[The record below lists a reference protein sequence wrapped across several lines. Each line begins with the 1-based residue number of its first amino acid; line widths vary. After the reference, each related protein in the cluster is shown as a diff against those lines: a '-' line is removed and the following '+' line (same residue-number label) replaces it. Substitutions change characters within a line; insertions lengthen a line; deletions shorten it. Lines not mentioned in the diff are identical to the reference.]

1 MPTVRLGSTSSLL
14 AEPPVWLPVALVVPI
29 FIALGLIA
37 GRNPAMAV
45 VLALGLVFVL
55 VAVSDLAAGVALL
68 VLVVFVESSPVLAVS
83 AEKLSGL
90 VLVLAWVI
98 RISTQSSR
106 QTRLLFTDYPGL
118 SYVFVL
124 FLGWVLLSSTWAENT
139 ANAFNQCTR
148 FLLVAVLY
156 VIVYTA
162 LKTRRQLMIVIGAFV
177 AGTAYTAAYGL
188 VKRPSLDTVD
198 AGRLVSTIA
207 DPNYLA
213 ASLIA
218 GIALAG
224 AGIVAAR
231 GKPLLQ
237 FGAAGALAFCLAAF
251 VLTGSRG
258 GIVGLA
264 VALIAAVVVSGRW
277 RAVTTAAVLAL
288 VTLGIGY
295 FSLYAPPE
303 ITNRIDSVTQG
314 EARQQDG
321 RTTIWMVGWRMVE
334 DNPIRGVG
342 AGNFEDKSVNYV
354 LEPGTTYRT
363 DRVIDR
369 PGVSH
374 NSYLGP
380 LAELGIVG
388 ALLFVSIIGFSVLC
402 AWRAANRFAQAEDL
416 PMEALARGV
425 VVASVGILA
434 AGFFISAEA
443 SKQIW
448 LLLALGPA
456 LLTIAATRDDDQR
469 TS

>member
-251 VLTGSRG
+251 ALTGSRG

-402 AWRAANRFAQAEDL
+402 AWRAANRFARAEDL

-425 VVASVGILA
+425 VVASVGMLA

>member
-237 FGAAGALAFCLAAF
+237 FGAAGALPP
-251 VLTGSRG
+251 SR
-258 GIVGLA
+258 
-264 VALIAAVVVSGRW
+264 
-277 RAVTTAAVLAL
+277 
-288 VTLGIGY
+288 
-295 FSLYAPPE
+295 
-303 ITNRIDSVTQG
+303 
-314 EARQQDG
+314 
-321 RTTIWMVGWRMVE
+321 
-334 DNPIRGVG
+334 
-342 AGNFEDKSVNYV
+342 
-354 LEPGTTYRT
+354 
-363 DRVIDR
+363 
-369 PGVSH
+369 
-374 NSYLGP
+374 
-380 LAELGIVG
+380 
-388 ALLFVSIIGFSVLC
+388 
-402 AWRAANRFAQAEDL
+402 
-416 PMEALARGV
+416 
-425 VVASVGILA
+425 
-434 AGFFISAEA
+434 
-443 SKQIW
+443 
-448 LLLALGPA
+448 
-456 LLTIAATRDDDQR
+456 
-469 TS
+469 

>member
-1 MPTVRLGSTSSLL
+1 ML
-14 AEPPVWLPVALVVPI
+14 AEPPAWLPVALVVPI

-37 GRNPAMAV
+37 GRNPAIAV

-68 VLVVFVESSPVLAVS
+68 VLIVFVESSPVLAVS

-106 QTRLLFTDYPGL
+106 QTRLIFTDYPGL
-118 SYVFVL
+118 SYLFVL

-139 ANAFNQCTR
+139 AGAFDQFTR
-148 FLLVAVLY
+148 FLLVSVLF

-162 LKTRRQLMIVIGAFV
+162 IETRRQAMIVIGAFI

-188 VKRPSLDTVD
+188 VNRPSLDTVE

-207 DPNYLA
+207 DPNFLA

-264 VALIAAVVVSGRW
+264 VALITAVLVSGRW
-277 RAVTTAAVLAL
+277 RAVTTAAVLVL

-303 ITNRIDSVTQG
+303 IKDRIDSATQG

-321 RTTIWMVGWRMVE
+321 RATIWMVGWRMVE
-334 DNPIRGVG
+334 DNPVRGVG
-342 AGNFEDKSVNYV
+342 AGNFEDQSVNYV

-402 AWRAANRFAQAEDL
+402 AWRAANRFARAEDL

-425 VVASVGILA
+425 VVASVGMLA

-448 LLLALGPA
+448 LLLALGPT
-456 LLTIAATRDDDQR
+456 LLTIAATRDDQR

>member
-251 VLTGSRG
+251 ALTGSRG

-402 AWRAANRFAQAEDL
+402 AWRAANRFARAEDL

-425 VVASVGILA
+425 VVASVGMLA

-448 LLLALGPA
+448 LLLALGPS